1 MIGQECKEE
10 VNINLNRVAISC
22 GVCYWFLVIG
32 MSEAFM
38 PGATTIG
45 VVCNDGVV
53 LASERRVSYGY
64 FVMSKSGKKVFQIT
78 DSIGAAC
85 AGLVADMQALT
96 KEVAVYLRL
105 YSFERDRLA
114 SVRSAAK
121 VMASLLFERRLYPYL
136 AQTIVGGVD
145 EEGPGLYVLDPLGS
159 VIDDKFASVGSG
171 SEIAV
176 GVLEAEYKE
185 GMTVDQGKELVK
197 KAAKA
202 ALARDI
208 GSGNGL
214 DIMTITKSG
223 IKEEGEPFT

>member
-1 MIGQECKEE
+1 
-10 VNINLNRVAISC
+10 
-22 GVCYWFLVIG
+22 
-32 MSEAFM
+32 MSEPFM

-45 VVCNDGVV
+45 VVCKDGVV

-64 FVMSKSGKKVFQIT
+64 FVMSKSGRKVFKIA

-85 AGLVADMQALT
+85 AGLVADMQFLT
-96 KEVAVYLRL
+96 KEVAVYLNM
-105 YSFERDRLA
+105 YSYERDRHA

-121 VMASLLFERRLYPYL
+121 VMSSLLFERRLFPYL
-136 AQTIVGGVD
+136 AQTIVGGID
-145 EEGPGLYVLDPLGS
+145 EEGPSLYVLDPLGS
-159 VIDDKFASVGSG
+159 VIDDKYASVGSG

-176 GVLEAEYKE
+176 GVLEAEFKE
-185 GMTVDQGKELVK
+185 GMSVEQGKELVK

-214 DIMTITKSG
+214 DFMTITKSG
-223 IKEEGEPFT
+223 IKEEGEPLS

>member
-1 MIGQECKEE
+1 
-10 VNINLNRVAISC
+10 
-22 GVCYWFLVIG
+22 
-32 MSEAFM
+32 M

-45 VVCNDGVV
+45 VVCKDGVV

-64 FVMSKSGKKVFQIT
+64 FVMSKSGRKVFRIADT
-78 DSIGAAC
+78 IGAAC
-85 AGLVADMQALT
+85 AGLMADMQVLT
-96 KEVAVYLRL
+96 KEVGAQLQL

-121 VMASLLFERRLYPYL
+121 VMAALLFERRMYPYL
-136 AQTIVGGVD
+136 AQTIVGGID
-145 EEGPGLYVLDPLGS
+145 DEGPSLFVLDPIGS
-159 VIDDKFASVGSG
+159 VIDDKYASVGSG

-185 GMTVDQGKELVK
+185 GMTVEQGKELVK

-214 DIMTITKSG
+214 DIMTITKTG
-223 IKEEGEPFT
+223 IKEEGEPLA

>member
-1 MIGQECKEE
+1 M
-10 VNINLNRVAISC
+10 
-22 GVCYWFLVIG
+22 
-32 MSEAFM
+32 FM

-45 VVCNDGVV
+45 IVCKDGVV

-64 FVMSKSGKKVFQIT
+64 FVMSKSGRKVFKIA

-85 AGLVADMQALT
+85 AGLVADMQVLT
-96 KEVAVYLRL
+96 KEVAVYLTM
-105 YSFERDRLA
+105 YSLERDRPA

-121 VMASLLFERRLYPYL
+121 VMANLLFERRLFPYL
-136 AQTIVGGVD
+136 AQTIVGGID
-145 EEGPGLYVLDPLGS
+145 DEGPGLYVLDPIGS

-171 SEIAV
+171 SEIAI
-176 GVLEAEYKE
+176 GVLEAEFKDN
-185 GMTVDQGKELVK
+185 MTVEQGKELVK

-223 IKEEGEPFT
+223 IKEEGEPLR

>member
-1 MIGQECKEE
+1 
-10 VNINLNRVAISC
+10 
-22 GVCYWFLVIG
+22 
-32 MSEAFM
+32 MSEPFM

-45 VVCNDGVV
+45 VVCKDGVV

-78 DSIGAAC
+78 DRIGAAC
-85 AGLVADMQALT
+85 AGLVADMQVLT
-96 KEVAVYLRL
+96 KEVAAYLHM
-105 YSFERDRLA
+105 YAYERDRPA
-114 SVRSAAK
+114 SVRSGAK
-121 VMASLLFERRLYPYL
+121 VMANLLFERRLFPYL
-136 AQTIVGGVD
+136 AQTIVAGID
-145 EEGPGLYVLDPLGS
+145 EEGPSLYVLDPLGS
-159 VIDDKFASVGSG
+159 VIDDKYASVGSG

-176 GVLEAEYKE
+176 GVLEAEFKE
-185 GMTVDQGKELVK
+185 GLTVDQGKELVK

-223 IKEEGEPFT
+223 VKEEGEPLS

>member
-1 MIGQECKEE
+1 
-10 VNINLNRVAISC
+10 
-22 GVCYWFLVIG
+22 
-32 MSEAFM
+32 MSEPFM

-45 VVCNDGVV
+45 LVCKDGVV

-64 FVMSKSGKKVFQIT
+64 FVMSKSGKKVFRIT
-78 DSIGAAC
+78 DNVGAAC
-85 AGLVADMQALT
+85 AGLVADMQVLT

-105 YSFERDRLA
+105 YSYERDRLA

-121 VMASLLFERRLYPYL
+121 VMANLLFERRLYPYL
-136 AQTIVGGVD
+136 AQTIVGGID
-145 EEGPGLYVLDPLGS
+145 DQGPSLFVLDPLGS
-159 VIDDKFASVGSG
+159 VIDDKYASVGSG

-176 GVLEAEYKE
+176 GVLEAEFRE
-185 GMTVDQGKELVK
+185 GMTIEQGRELVR

-214 DIMTITKSG
+214 DIMTITRSG
-223 IKEEGEPFT
+223 IKEEGEPLT

>member
-1 MIGQECKEE
+1 
-10 VNINLNRVAISC
+10 
-22 GVCYWFLVIG
+22 
-32 MSEAFM
+32 MSEAFI

-45 VVCNDGVV
+45 VVCKDAVI

-64 FVMSKSGKKVFQIT
+64 FVMSKSGKKVFQIA

-114 SVRSAAK
+114 SVKSAAK

-145 EEGPGLYVLDPLGS
+145 DEGPSLYVLDPLGS

-185 GMTVDQGKELVK
+185 GLTAEQGKELVK

-214 DIMTITKSG
+214 DFMTITRSG
-223 IKEEGEPFT
+223 IKEEGEPLT

>member
-1 MIGQECKEE
+1 
-10 VNINLNRVAISC
+10 
-22 GVCYWFLVIG
+22 
-32 MSEAFM
+32 M

-45 VVCNDGVV
+45 VVCKDGVV

-64 FVMSKSGKKVFQIT
+64 FIMSKSGKKVFKIA

-85 AGLVADMQALT
+85 AGLVADMQVLT
-96 KEVAVYLRL
+96 KEVAVYLNL
-105 YSFERDRLA
+105 YSYERDRHA

-121 VMASLLFERRLYPYL
+121 VMSNLLFERRLFPYL

-145 EEGPGLYVLDPLGS
+145 EEGPSLYVLDPLGS

-185 GMTVDQGKELVK
+185 GLTVDQGKELVM

-223 IKEEGEPFT
+223 IREEGEPLA

>member
-1 MIGQECKEE
+1 
-10 VNINLNRVAISC
+10 
-22 GVCYWFLVIG
+22 
-32 MSEAFM
+32 MSEPFL

-45 VVCNDGVV
+45 VVCKDGVV

-64 FVMSKSGKKVFQIT
+64 FVMSKSGKKVFHIT

-85 AGLVADMQALT
+85 AGLVADMQVLT

-136 AQTIVGGVD
+136 AQTIVGGID
-145 EEGPGLYVLDPLGS
+145 DEGPSLFVLDPLGS

-171 SEIAV
+171 SEIAT

-185 GMTVDQGKELVK
+185 GLTVEQGKELVK

-214 DIMTITKSG
+214 DIMTITKTG
-223 IKEEGEPFT
+223 IKEEGEPLT

>member
-1 MIGQECKEE
+1 
-10 VNINLNRVAISC
+10 
-22 GVCYWFLVIG
+22 

-45 VVCNDGVV
+45 VVCKDGVV

-64 FVMSKSGKKVFQIT
+64 FVMSKSGRKVFQIT

-85 AGLVADMQALT
+85 AGLVADMQVLT
-96 KEVAVYLRL
+96 KEVAVQLRL

-121 VMASLLFERRLYPYL
+121 VMAALLFERRLYPYL

-185 GMTVDQGKELVK
+185 GMTVEQGKELVK

-223 IKEEGEPFT
+223 IKEEGEPLA

>member
-1 MIGQECKEE
+1 
-10 VNINLNRVAISC
+10 
-22 GVCYWFLVIG
+22 
-32 MSEAFM
+32 M

-45 VVCNDGVV
+45 LVCKDGVV

-64 FVMSKSGKKVFQIT
+64 FVMSKSGKKVFRIT
-78 DSIGAAC
+78 DNVGAAC
-85 AGLVADMQALT
+85 AGLVADMQVLT

-105 YSFERDRLA
+105 YSYERDRLA

-121 VMASLLFERRLYPYL
+121 VMANLLFERRLYPYL
-136 AQTIVGGVD
+136 AQTIVGGID
-145 EEGPGLYVLDPLGS
+145 DEGPSLFVLDPLGS
-159 VIDDKFASVGSG
+159 VIDDKYASVGSG

-176 GVLEAEYKE
+176 GVLETEFKE
-185 GMTVDQGKELVK
+185 GMTIEQGRELVK

-214 DIMTITKSG
+214 DIMTITRSG
-223 IKEEGEPFT
+223 IKEEGEPLT

>member
-1 MIGQECKEE
+1 
-10 VNINLNRVAISC
+10 
-22 GVCYWFLVIG
+22 

-45 VVCNDGVV
+45 VVCKDGVV

-64 FVMSKSGKKVFQIT
+64 FVMSKSGRKVFQIT

-85 AGLVADMQALT
+85 AGLVADMQVLT
-96 KEVAVYLRL
+96 KEVAVQLRL

-121 VMASLLFERRLYPYL
+121 VMAALLFERRLYPYL

-176 GVLEAEYKE
+176 GVLEADYKE
-185 GMTVDQGKELVK
+185 GMTVEQGKELVK

-223 IKEEGEPFT
+223 IKEEGEPLA

>member
-1 MIGQECKEE
+1 
-10 VNINLNRVAISC
+10 
-22 GVCYWFLVIG
+22 
-32 MSEAFM
+32 MSEPFM

-45 VVCNDGVV
+45 VVCKDGVV
-53 LASERRVSYGY
+53 LASEKRVSYGY

-78 DSIGAAC
+78 DRIGAAC
-85 AGLVADMQALT
+85 AGLVADMQVLT

-105 YSFERDRLA
+105 YAFERDRLA

-121 VMASLLFERRLYPYL
+121 VMASLLFERRLFPYL
-136 AQTIVGGVD
+136 AQTIVGGID
-145 EEGPGLYVLDPLGS
+145 DEGPSLYVLDPLGS
-159 VIDDKFASVGSG
+159 VIDDKYASVGSG

-176 GVLEAEYKE
+176 GVLEAEFKE
-185 GMTVDQGKELVK
+185 GMTVEQGKELVR

-214 DIMTITKSG
+214 DFMTITKDG
-223 IKEEGEPFT
+223 IKEEGEPLT

>member
-1 MIGQECKEE
+1 
-10 VNINLNRVAISC
+10 
-22 GVCYWFLVIG
+22 
-32 MSEAFM
+32 MSEPFM

-45 VVCNDGVV
+45 VVCKDGVV

-64 FVMSKSGKKVFQIT
+64 FVMSKSGRKVFRIADT
-78 DSIGAAC
+78 IGAAC
-85 AGLVADMQALT
+85 AGLMADMQVLT
-96 KEVAVYLRL
+96 KEVGAQLQL

-121 VMASLLFERRLYPYL
+121 VMAALLFERRMYPYL
-136 AQTIVGGVD
+136 AQTIVGGID
-145 EEGPGLYVLDPLGS
+145 DEGPSLFVLDPIGS
-159 VIDDKFASVGSG
+159 IIDDKYASVGSG

-185 GMTVDQGKELVK
+185 GMTVEQGKELVK

-214 DIMTITKSG
+214 DIMTITKTG
-223 IKEEGEPFT
+223 IKEEGETLA

>member
-1 MIGQECKEE
+1 
-10 VNINLNRVAISC
+10 
-22 GVCYWFLVIG
+22 
-32 MSEAFM
+32 M

-45 VVCNDGVV
+45 VVCKDGVV

-64 FVMSKSGKKVFQIT
+64 FVMSKSGKKVFRIT
-78 DSIGAAC
+78 DNVGAAC
-85 AGLVADMQALT
+85 AGLVADMQVLT

-105 YSFERDRLA
+105 YSYERDRLA

-121 VMASLLFERRLYPYL
+121 VMANLLFERRLYPYL
-136 AQTIVGGVD
+136 AQTIVGGID
-145 EEGPGLYVLDPLGS
+145 DEGPSLFVLDPLGS
-159 VIDDKFASVGSG
+159 VIDDKYGSVGSG

-176 GVLEAEYKE
+176 GVLEAEFKE
-185 GMTVDQGKELVK
+185 GMTIEQGRELIK

-208 GSGNGL
+208 GSGGGL
-214 DIMTITKSG
+214 DIMTITRSG

>member
-1 MIGQECKEE
+1 
-10 VNINLNRVAISC
+10 
-22 GVCYWFLVIG
+22 
-32 MSEAFM
+32 M

-45 VVCNDGVV
+45 VVCKDGVV

-78 DSIGAAC
+78 DRIGAAC
-85 AGLVADMQALT
+85 AGLIADMQVLT
-96 KEVAVYLRL
+96 KEVAVYLRI
-105 YSFERDRLA
+105 YAFERDRIA

-121 VMASLLFERRLYPYL
+121 VMANLLFERRMFPYL

-145 EEGPGLYVLDPLGS
+145 DEGPSLYVLDPLGS
-159 VIDDKFASVGSG
+159 VMDDKFASVGSG
-171 SEIAV
+171 SEIAI
-176 GVLEAEYKE
+176 GVLEAEFKD
-185 GMTVDQGKELVK
+185 GMTVEEGKVLVK

-214 DIMTITKSG
+214 DFMTITKSG
-223 IKEEGEPFT
+223 IKEEGEPLS

>member
-1 MIGQECKEE
+1 
-10 VNINLNRVAISC
+10 
-22 GVCYWFLVIG
+22 
-32 MSEAFM
+32 MSEPFM

-45 VVCNDGVV
+45 VVCKDGVV

-64 FVMSKSGKKVFQIT
+64 FVMSKSGRKVFKIA

-85 AGLVADMQALT
+85 AGLVADMQFLT
-96 KEVAVYLRL
+96 KEVAVYLNM
-105 YSFERDRLA
+105 YSYERDRHA

-121 VMASLLFERRLYPYL
+121 VMSSLLFERRLFPYL
-136 AQTIVGGVD
+136 AQTIVGGID
-145 EEGPGLYVLDPLGS
+145 EEGPSLYVLDPLGS

-171 SEIAV
+171 SEIAI

-185 GMTVDQGKELVK
+185 GLTVDQGKELVK

-214 DIMTITKSG
+214 DIMTITKGG
-223 IKEEGEPFT
+223 IKEEGEPLA

>member
-1 MIGQECKEE
+1 
-10 VNINLNRVAISC
+10 
-22 GVCYWFLVIG
+22 
-32 MSEAFM
+32 MSEAFI

-45 VVCNDGVV
+45 VVCKDAVI

-64 FVMSKSGKKVFQIT
+64 FVMSKSGKKVFQIA

-85 AGLVADMQALT
+85 AGLIADMQALT

-114 SVRSAAK
+114 SVKSAAK

-145 EEGPGLYVLDPLGS
+145 DEGPSLYVLDPLGS
-159 VIDDKFASVGSG
+159 VIDDKFASIGSG

-185 GMTVDQGKELVK
+185 GLTAEQGKELVK

-214 DIMTITKSG
+214 DFMTITRSG
-223 IKEEGEPFT
+223 IKEEGEPLT